1 VLQARELVAVKLSQ
15 ADKAVKEEDEDDGSE
30 SHSNRDSLHVDGT
43 ARRRCAAGLN
53 RAASH
58 RSLRADDPK
67 RVRSVSEPSRAA
79 PRLALA
85 QHRAYPSIRPRADL
99 NEDKRH
105 GVRKTR
111 VTRAVTQV

>member
-1 VLQARELVAVKLSQ
+1 MAPSRTPTETRCMSMVPHA
-15 ADKAVKEEDEDDGSE
+15 ADVQLCSIALPATAAFVPTIRSAIR
-30 SHSNRDSLHVDGT
+30 SVGT
-43 ARRRCAAGLN
+43 ARL
-53 RAASH
+53 
-58 RSLRADDPK
+58 
-67 RVRSVSEPSRAA
+67 SRAV

-85 QHRAYPSIRPRADL
+85 QHRAYPSIRLRADL

>member
-1 VLQARELVAVKLSQ
+1 MAPSRTPTETRCTSMVPHA
-15 ADKAVKEEDEDDGSE
+15 ADVQRGSIA
-30 SHSNRDSLHVDGT
+30 LPAT
-43 ARRRCAAGLN
+43 AAFVPTI
-53 RAASH
+53 
-58 RSLRADDPK
+58 RSAFG
-67 RVRSVSEPSRAA
+67 RSAPSRAE